1 MRRARLSYL
10 KMNID
15 FLNKVDFNSLI
26 NLRQI
31 KRGVHD
37 ELMNLMNEGLDDMFV
52 KTKKD
57 PELIAALFLI

>member
-1 MRRARLSYL
+1 MSYL